1 MKHRTISLLIFSLL
15 LLIWGRAPAQE
26 QFARASSNDDD
37 EPNWVWYTLL
47 GNPTKYNSAN
57 NMAKTADGGYVIQGI
72 TEGVGNFIWW
82 LDARGNLLSQ
92 KEYPFI
98 EAFNRFALMENG
110 YSVCGYWDEDN
121 KKYIMLLDPQGDTV
135 KTEQTYLN
143 SSIDMMIPNALG
155 GVNLNVNYRQ
165 GSTFICH
172 FLEQYDENLCKQ
184 WQLRFNYIEQ
194 YVATGIGL
202 LLVGRRTATTWLYHI
217 SYQGE
222 ILDSLTNIFPGYSNG
237 WAQLFNAHNDRVGA
251 INNAPDQPNGR
262 LGFALLTA
270 RGEVLM
276 YQDSSIWEQNGE
288 GGGGVWRVQAS
299 PDWGYF
305 APMTVENNFIFP
317 DQPTYLCVFKLTAR
331 GKYVADTGWDLM
343 WYDHYFLTGAAV
355 SDSGR
360 LVICTNIDL
369 DLNGKS
375 DIFVGELRFNPEL
388 PTGVVTFPGVKPLN
402 AYPNP
407 VTGNTITFDLGEAP
421 VEQITISNAKGVAV
435 DWIRINESVD
445 IYTHRHTLPAGF
457 YVFTAVDRNGRRYNG
472 KFVVQ

>member
-1 MKHRTISLLIFSLL
+1 MKTKILFWLTLPLFLLNSSRL
-15 LLIWGRAPAQE
+15 PAQE
-26 QFARASSNDDD
+26 QFIRNSGEKEDD
-37 EPNWVWYTLL
+37 PNWVWYTVL

-57 NMAKTADGGYVIQGI
+57 NMAKTADGGYVVQGI

-82 LDARGNLLSQ
+82 LDAQGNLLSQ

-98 EAFNRFALMENG
+98 EAFNGFALMENG

-121 KKYIMLLDPQGDTV
+121 KEYIMLLDPHGDTV

-143 SSIDMMIPNALG
+143 TSINRMIPNALG
-155 GVNLNVNYRQ
+155 GTNITLSYYQNYNL
-165 GSTFICH
+165 ICH
-172 FLEQYDENLCKQ
+172 FLEQYDESLSKQ
-184 WQLRFNYIEQ
+184 WQLRFNFIEK
-194 YVATGIGL
+194 YVATGMGL

-237 WAQLFNAHNDRVGA
+237 LAQLFNAHNGRVGA
-251 INNAPDQPNGR
+251 INNAPDQPKGR

-270 RGEVLM
+270 QGEVLM
-276 YQDSSIWEQNGE
+276 YQDSSIWAQNGE
-288 GGGGVWRVQAS
+288 GGGGVRSVQPS
-299 PDWGYF
+299 PDGGYF
-305 APMTVENNFIFP
+305 APMTVENSFIFP

-343 WYDHYFLTGAAV
+343 WQDHYSFAGAAV
-355 SDSGR
+355 SDSGG

-369 DLNGKS
+369 DLNGREE
-375 DIFVGELRFNPEL
+375 IFVGELRFNPDL

-407 VTGNTITFDLGEAP
+407 TGEQLVVELPPLPNGQLAVTNMDGKRMVAQEISQP
-421 VEQITISNAKGVAV
+421 QI
-435 DWIRINESVD
+435 IRINTSSWVKGSYIVTYRGGKGTYSSV
-445 IYTHRHTLPAGF
+445 IIK
-457 YVFTAVDRNGRRYNG
+457 N
-472 KFVVQ
+472 